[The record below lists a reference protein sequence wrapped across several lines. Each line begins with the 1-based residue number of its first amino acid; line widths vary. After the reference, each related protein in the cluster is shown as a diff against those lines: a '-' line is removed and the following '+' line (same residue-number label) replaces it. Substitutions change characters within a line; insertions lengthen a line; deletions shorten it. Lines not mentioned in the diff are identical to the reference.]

1 MAVEPGTYGG
11 LELAVEYVVEVEVL
25 DDDVVVVVV
34 VDGMLVLLLLLL
46 ASAAG
51 ELLPV
56 LLLLFEL
63 LLTEALRCTVLLE
76 TEFEEVFV
84 VNVVEFESPLDA
96 VVAADIL
103 L

>member
-25 DDDVVVVVV
+25 DDDVVVVV